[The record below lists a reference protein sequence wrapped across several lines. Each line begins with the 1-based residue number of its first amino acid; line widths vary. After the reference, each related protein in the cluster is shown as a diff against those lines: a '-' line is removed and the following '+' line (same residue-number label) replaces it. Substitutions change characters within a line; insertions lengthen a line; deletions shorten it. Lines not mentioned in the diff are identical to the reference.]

1 MRKLISSTLLC
12 CIIITTSF
20 CQTDKK
26 EIGNLVAE
34 GIPEIPQALMER
46 MNQYQNVRSASL
58 SSWNPDGSGMLIS
71 TRFAETPQLHF
82 IDHPGGARRQITFFK
97 EPITSGSYCPDTNY
111 KGFMFTKDLGGNEFA
126 QLFWFD
132 TNTGKYEMISDGGR
146 SQNSLPTWSNKGNQ
160 FLMVSTRRNSKDY
173 DLYLADMKSPKDAK
187 LILQQGGSWAPID
200 WAPDDKHVLVL
211 NYISANK
218 SFLYILDVE
227 MGKLE
232 QINPSSED
240 ISFGGALWSGDGKG
254 LYMISDQGSE
264 FQTLKYYDITTKKST
279 DISSSIH
286 WDIDDITATKDR
298 GKIVF
303 TTNENGIS
311 KLYNLD
317 PATKKFTPSLSAI
330 PIGIISNIQFTP
342 DGTALGLVI
351 NTSQS
356 PGDIYSIN
364 LKDNKLTRWTYSE
377 VGGLNNSSF
386 TIPTLIEYET
396 FDKVDGKVRK
406 IPAFYYKSKNT
417 SGKMPVVI
425 SIHGGPEAQFQPFF
439 SSFNSFM
446 TNELGIAVI
455 APNVRGSSG
464 YGKTYLKL
472 DNGFLREESV
482 KDIGALLDW
491 IARQPELDA
500 SRIAV
505 YGGSYGGYM
514 VLSSVF
520 NYNAKIKCGIDVVG
534 ISNFVTFLKNTE
546 DYRKDLRRVEYG
558 DERDAKMNEYLTK
571 ISPAN
576 NVDKITKPLLIIQG
590 QNDPRVPFTE
600 SEQMKQKLRN
610 KGNTVWY
617 LLGKD
622 EGHGFRKK
630 NNVDYMQWSI
640 VLFLQQNL
648 IN

>member
-97 EPITSGSYCPDTNY
+97 EPITSGSYCPDINY

-303 TTNENGIS
+303 TTNEIGIS

-317 PATKKFTPSLSAI
+317 PATK
-330 PIGIISNIQFTP
+330 
-342 DGTALGLVI
+342 
-351 NTSQS
+351 
-356 PGDIYSIN
+356 
-364 LKDNKLTRWTYSE
+364 
-377 VGGLNNSSF
+377 
-386 TIPTLIEYET
+386 
-396 FDKVDGKVRK
+396 
-406 IPAFYYKSKNT
+406 
-417 SGKMPVVI
+417 
-425 SIHGGPEAQFQPFF
+425 
-439 SSFNSFM
+439 
-446 TNELGIAVI
+446 
-455 APNVRGSSG
+455 
-464 YGKTYLKL
+464 
-472 DNGFLREESV
+472 
-482 KDIGALLDW
+482 
-491 IARQPELDA
+491 
-500 SRIAV
+500 
-505 YGGSYGGYM
+505 
-514 VLSSVF
+514 
-520 NYNAKIKCGIDVVG
+520 
-534 ISNFVTFLKNTE
+534 
-546 DYRKDLRRVEYG
+546 
-558 DERDAKMNEYLTK
+558 
-571 ISPAN
+571 
-576 NVDKITKPLLIIQG
+576 
-590 QNDPRVPFTE
+590 
-600 SEQMKQKLRN
+600 
-610 KGNTVWY
+610 
-617 LLGKD
+617 
-622 EGHGFRKK
+622 
-630 NNVDYMQWSI
+630 
-640 VLFLQQNL
+640 
-648 IN
+648 